1 MAAEITQIDVTTLD
15 QQEYNVQDVNLIPT
29 FNVDNT
35 LASSSKIEFYIYNV
49 NNSILYSQPDFT
61 QYTVE
66 NDPNSEGTTVSQIIL
81 DPEANVRDN
90 GFTQGEYI
98 AFYNFLDN
106 KIGSSIEPLYVAEIS
121 ADRTEIR
128 LDSTVLSN
136 MDIIEKTNLFIA
148 DREASTYFVDFY
160 LNFGNNNLAIANNVM
175 LVDADTDNATVL
187 IKLYE
192 PLPDVVQLKDT
203 LWVVTAIE
211 EPRAYNVVFE
221 EEPIVF
227 DDTVRAKGPNFNIDI
242 NDKIG
247 NSTLETTLQD
257 LLNTP
262 QTSIQNQI
270 NSLLEEKEIDVNID
284 YTEYSNFI
292 HFSSA
297 KTRLENFYYKM
308 QLLEQYS
315 SSIAILNNTTNSTQV
330 SSSKATYENQIS
342 NVITNFDGYEYYLYY
357 SSGSSAW
364 PKTNNTQPYQNAK
377 TTNAATLTWL
387 GSDNENDTYYG
398 GQTLS
403 ASLYDVNNPDYLYY
417 TIPEYLREDP
427 ANEPYVLFVDM
438 VAQHYDNIWVY
449 YNEVSQKYNADNRL
463 EYGISK
469 DIVADAI
476 RDFGVK
482 LYQNNFNTNDL
493 FTAFIGL
500 TSGGSLFP
508 FPEITGSFPTPSGF
522 EYVDTLISASNDNMP
537 LDDVN
542 KSLYKRLYH
551 NIPYLLKSK
560 GTLAGLRA
568 LITSYGIP
576 DTVLRI
582 NEYGGKDKVNTNDYD
597 YWKDEFNYAFSTSG
611 SNFIS
616 SSWHLNTEW
625 NAPDDTPS
633 SLMFRFKTEGL
644 PEQNIPYSQS
654 LWYGDGGTA
663 ITLTYTGS
671 AYTSGSYSGSTINPE
686 YQYATLTF
694 YPSTANNLSTASV
707 YLPFFDGNWWSVM
720 VNREN
725 EGFNLH
731 VKNNQYGI
739 GDNDT
744 IIGFN
749 ASSSILF
756 SDSFWNATD
765 TSYFPA
771 AFNVNDP
778 MGYDIAVYD
787 VNVYDQTGAV
797 ASTYS
802 PFTGSYQEIRYY
814 ANAISESVFA
824 DYTMNP
830 YSIEGNSLNT
840 SADEL
845 AFRASIGGELYMQPQ
860 SIHPRIDGIW
870 GTRHSF
876 ANDSNFYYD
885 LTPHFVSNVEYF
897 QFDTPVAGIRVP
909 ISDKIRVEN
918 NVIAEGNTLSAF
930 RSLTQYTNASASYTP
945 GVNYME
951 VAFSPQNEINDDI
964 IGQIGSFNIGEFI
977 GDPRYR
983 SSSNYTYNDLN
994 TLRNDYFQ
1002 KYTKNYNLRD
1012 FIRLI
1017 KFFDNSLFKMIR
1029 DFVPART
1036 GLASGIVIK
1045 QHILERNRYS
1055 QPQMSHAFTELSASV
1070 KPRWNGYNEGTIE
1083 TMEGGAAGSVNK
1095 YNTGSNTEQQWT
1107 VTVPSSLGDIQYTHN
1122 SQDEF
1127 YNGELSG
1134 SHLVVTTQ
1142 SLSGSDERLSFTE
1155 AYPTTLFNNITEP
1168 RPNPYIQDVDYSFGA
1183 TTPVNNDYLLS
1194 GSATRGTVPVSNYT
1208 TKRIVNPRYDGV
1220 KNTSTQLNVWSSS
1233 SLNEGNYGKTPSMES
1248 LKTAVAY
1255 CESITGWPPE
1265 HIDASSV
1272 NIVYLI
1278 HADGTVTKPNV
1289 SENSLETTQ
1298 GNFISGE
1305 RVIINYSNKV
1315 DDSLPVGG
1323 TDQNLPS
1330 REIIRGGSRIE
1341 PILHNQIGW
1350 RVPRWTGSFE
1360 IQNMVTPAV
1369 GDYEYTSSFFGAGG
1383 NPSINNLT
1391 PGAIIMDPI
1400 IITQDMKDD
1409 DVSLFISASF
1419 VIENDNNSGDSY
1431 YYSVYIGYNTSPGVR
1446 TYLFA
1451 TPNFTYYVASKNYSR
1466 FTLQYTLSPDIISSI
1481 PNGSSIYIYTRAE
1494 ISPTNPDGS
1503 MRMKLDDSTNYPY
1516 WCYISQYPSP
1526 GEQPSITVPS
1536 NLWVSASHDGT
1547 YSMYTTQSDMVN
1559 MFKQNLNKPT
1569 WYMKDIT
1576 TPSSSGFNPILTP
1589 WGIERGDVF
1598 RFESDEE
1605 KTYMVNYVETGS
1617 VDGKDS
1623 INVYFATPLLTS
1635 PTLNDVNKY
1644 SLTRYVDDASK
1655 VVIKGYRPSKS
1666 TGPYIVRPEYVVP
1679 ELNKGIDEFIVDLTQ
1694 KGLL

>member
-845 AFRASIGGELYMQPQ
+845 AFRASIGGELYMQTQ
-860 SIHPRIDGIW
+860 SIHPRIDGTW

-876 ANDSNFYYD
+876 ANNSNFYYD
-885 LTPHFVSNVEYF
+885 VTPHFVPNVEYH
-897 QFDTPVAGIRVP
+897 QLDTPIAGIRVP

-918 NVIAEGNTLSAF
+918 NVMAEGNALSAF

-951 VAFSPQNEINDDI
+951 VAFSPQNEINEDI
-964 IGQIGSFNIGEFI
+964 MGQIGSFNIGEFI
-977 GDPRYR
+977 GDPSYR
-983 SSSNYTYNDLN
+983 SSSKLTYDNLN
-994 TLRNDYFQ
+994 TLRNNYFQ

-1045 QHILERNRYS
+1045 QHILERNRYP
-1055 QPQMSHAFTELSASV
+1055 QPQASYIFTELSSSV
-1070 KPRWNGYNEGTIE
+1070 KPRWNGYEDGTIE

-1095 YNTGSNTEQQWT
+1095 YNVESNTEQQWT
-1107 VTVPSSLGDIQYTHN
+1107 VTVPSLLGDIQYTHN

-1142 SLSGSDERLSFTE
+1142 SLSGSQERLSFTE
-1155 AYPTTLFNNITEP
+1155 EYPNLLLNNVINP

-1183 TTPVNNDYLLS
+1183 TVPVNNGYLLS

-1220 KNTSTQLNVWSSS
+1220 KNTSTQLNIWTSS

-1255 CESITGWPPE
+1255 CEGITGWPPE
-1265 HIDASSV
+1265 HIDASSA
-1272 NIVYLI
+1272 NIIYLI

-1305 RVIINYSNKV
+1305 RVVISYSNTFV
-1315 DDSLPVGG
+1315 TASTVGG

-1341 PILHNQIGW
+1341 PILYNQKGW
-1350 RVPRWTGSFE
+1350 NPPTWEPNLVF
-1360 IQNMVTPAV
+1360 QNWARPAV
-1369 GDYEYTSSFFGAGG
+1369 GDYTRDITFTPSYRAYAYTNTPSDGLTYLSFPIPEFSLTITQQMADDDVDLNWEGFIFFGAYE
-1383 NPSINNLT
+1383 
-1391 PGAIIMDPI
+1391 A
-1400 IITQDMKDD
+1400 DD
-1409 DVSLFISASF
+1409 STA
-1419 VIENDNNSGDSY
+1419 
-1431 YYSVYIGYNTSPGVR
+1431 
-1446 TYLFA
+1446 A
-1451 TPNFTYYVASKNYSR
+1451 TPLRV
-1466 FTLQYTLSPDIISSI
+1466 TLYK
-1481 PNGSSIYIYTRAE
+1481 NGSSDGFTDFGFEFPSGENYEDKKVPYNFTLSRSYIQANIGSTFTIYSAARGARGTFGGW
-1494 ISPTNPDGS
+1494 TNP
-1503 MRMKLDDSTNYPY
+1503 NF
-1516 WCYISQYPSP
+1516 YITEYKSKITQSPSP
-1526 GEQPSITVPS
+1526 GQQPNLVVPS
-1536 NLWVSASHDGT
+1536 NIWVSASNGT
-1547 YSMYTTQSDMVN
+1547 YSMYTTQSDMVS
-1559 MFKQNLNKPT
+1559 MFTSNLSSPA
-1569 WYMKDIT
+1569 WYMKDI
-1576 TPSSSGFNPILTP
+1576 SGSGYNPILTY
-1589 WGIERGDVF
+1589 WGIERGDIF
-1598 RFESDEE
+1598 RFEGDET

-1617 VDGKDS
+1617 VIGNDS
-1623 INVYFATPLLTS
+1623 INVYFGDKIPS
-1635 PTLNDVNKY
+1635 SLNINRY

-1655 VVIKGYRPSKS
+1655 IVVKGYRPSNS